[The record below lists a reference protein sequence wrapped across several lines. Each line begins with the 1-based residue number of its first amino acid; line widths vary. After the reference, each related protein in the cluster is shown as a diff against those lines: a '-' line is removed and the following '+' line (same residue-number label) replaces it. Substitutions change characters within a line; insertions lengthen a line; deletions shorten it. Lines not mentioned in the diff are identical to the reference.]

1 MSKLIRAEDVIAG
14 LKKTYPTDRIAL
26 EHLTRI
32 VEECEEVKMEAK
44 EEVDSGKDK
53 TEFIN
58 RTALDKTMKLID
70 TEKVSKPR
78 RKTNA
83 NK

>member
-1 MSKLIRAEDVIAG
+1 MSKLIRAEDVIER
-14 LKKTYPTDRIAL
+14 LKKTYQNDRIAL

-32 VEECEEVKMEAK
+32 VNECEEVNPKF
-44 EEVDSGKDK
+44 EEVLESATAKKPVPTK
-53 TEFIN
+53 T
-58 RTALDKTMKLID
+58 
-70 TEKVSKPR
+70 R

>member
-1 MSKLIRAEDVIAG
+1 MSKLIRAEDVIAK

-32 VEECEEVKMEAK
+32 VEECEEVNPKFEAIVESVNEK
-44 EEVDSGKDK
+44 KPIPTK
-53 TEFIN
+53 T
-58 RTALDKTMKLID
+58 
-70 TEKVSKPR
+70 R